1 MHMSS
6 PSNERDRL
14 TQEAA
19 DWCMRIHATD
29 CSLEERA
36 AFARWRDADPRHAAE
51 YEAIQQIWQI
61 AGQLPLTTAV
71 PAASAR
77 PPRPRWHR
85 FAMAASV
92 AAVIL
97 ASAWTAGWWAGLLPS
112 NVDYYASQGERR
124 TVTLPDGSTA
134 ELNTHTH
141 ILFAQYRDRRS
152 VSMSSGEA
160 FFRVKRDEVHPL
172 TVWTEGGSVRVE
184 GTSFNVW
191 ANDVQIIVTL
201 VRGSVLVTPPEVAGS
216 AGPVRLSP
224 GMQVHF
230 ARDRRSAAVGHV
242 DPAIATAWRDGKL
255 ILDNVTLKEALPLIN
270 RYLARPLRIGDGAVA
285 AMRIGGIY
293 NVADL
298 DRLVDTLP
306 KALSIDVE
314 RHPDAIVLSARR
326 YER

>member
-6 PSNERDRL
+6 PSNEQDRL
-14 TQEAA
+14 TEEAA
-19 DWCMRIHATD
+19 DWCMRVHAAD

-51 YEAIQQIWQI
+51 YEAIRQIWQI
-61 AGQLPLTTAV
+61 AGQLPRTTAE
-71 PAASAR
+71 PAAPAL
-77 PPRPRWHR
+77 RPRWHR
-85 FAMAASV
+85 FAVAASV
-92 AAVIL
+92 AVVML

-112 NVDYYASQGERR
+112 NVEYYASQDERR

-134 ELNTHTH
+134 ELNTRTP

-152 VSMSSGEA
+152 VSMGSGEA
-160 FFRVKRDEVHPL
+160 FFRVKRDEARPL
-172 TVWTEGGSVRVE
+172 TVWTEGGSVRIE

-191 ANDVQIIVTL
+191 ASDAQIIVTL
-201 VRGSVLVTPPEVAGS
+201 VRGSVLVTPPEAAGGAGS
-216 AGPVRLSP
+216 VRLSP
-224 GMQVHF
+224 GMQVHL
-230 ARDRRSAAVGHV
+230 ARDRRSAAVIHV

-270 RYLARPLRIGDGAVA
+270 RYLTRPLRIGDGTVA

-306 KALSIDVE
+306 KALSIDID
-314 RHPDAIVLSARR
+314 RRADAIVLSARR
-326 YER
+326 SER